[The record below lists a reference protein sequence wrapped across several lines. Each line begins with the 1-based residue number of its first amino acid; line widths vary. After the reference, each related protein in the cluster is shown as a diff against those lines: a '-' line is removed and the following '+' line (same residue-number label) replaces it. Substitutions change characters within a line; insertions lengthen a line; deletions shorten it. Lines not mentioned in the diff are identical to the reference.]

1 MVFPTHFE
9 QKIEFDK
16 IKHLIKGHCVG
27 THAKEL
33 IDNLQFSCKLDLILE
48 VASQT
53 NEFCTICQEESDA
66 FPVEGYFDTRTYLK
80 RMATEGTYLT
90 ETELFELYRCLLTI
104 KRIVQFFSVKT
115 EEEYPFLKKKCA
127 EVEAFPEICRYID
140 TLLDKFGRIKDHAS
154 DNLAQIRR
162 QKIQLVASVS
172 KLMSNIIRQAQQDG
186 YLEKDVTPSLRDGR
200 LVIPISP
207 AFKRKLGGI
216 VHDESATGK
225 TVYVEP
231 GAVVETNNQ
240 IRELEAQERREIIK
254 ILTACSDFMRPYLPQ
269 LELSMLFLA
278 QIDSLRARALFAIR
292 IGATLPK
299 CVNKPFLQWESA
311 THPLLYLSLQ
321 EQGKEIVPLDIH
333 LHAQQRILLISGPN
347 AGGKSVCLKT
357 VGLLQYMW
365 QCGLL
370 VPVTPHSTLGIFEHI
385 FIDIGDEQSLEN
397 DLSTYS
403 SHLSNMKY
411 FLRHGNARTLLLI
424 DEFGSGTEPQ
434 IGGAIAQA
442 ELEMFNQQ
450 QCFGVINTHY
460 TNLKHYASQ
469 TEGLVNGAMLY
480 DRHEMRALYQ
490 LSIGNPGSSFAI
502 EIARKIGLPETV
514 IEKASAIVGSQH
526 IDYDKN
532 LQDIVRDK
540 RYWENKRQQ
549 VKLKEKKMNE
559 ADKSLQEQLLGIEKQ
574 RKEIIRQ
581 AKNEAKQL
589 LADAN
594 ATIEKTIKEI
604 KEAKADK
611 EKTKA
616 IRQQIEQQKKALQ
629 EDKRSKPIGQKQDK
643 TVPEALAV
651 GDAVTYGDN
660 VGEIIEIK
668 GKKAVVAMG
677 LMKLNVPLDQLS
689 KANRK
694 QIRKQEQRNQT
705 PVWGKNDNTL
715 REHQLK
721 FKTQIDVRGMR
732 ADEALQTIMYYIDDA
747 IMMGVST
754 VRILH
759 GTGTG
764 ALKQTIRQY
773 LYTVPQVRSAK
784 DEHVQLGGAGITVV
798 EFL

>member
-1 MVFPTHFE
+1 MIFPKHFE

-16 IKHLIKGHCVG
+16 VKHLIKGHCVG
-27 THAKEL
+27 MHAKEI
-33 IDNLQFSCKLDLILE
+33 IDNLQFSCKLDDIME
-48 VASQT
+48 SASQT
-53 NEFCTICQEESDA
+53 NEFCIICREENDA

-80 RMATEGTYLT
+80 RIATEGTYLT
-90 ETELFELYRCLLTI
+90 ESELFELYRSLLTI

-115 EEEYPFLKKKCA
+115 EEEYPFLKKKCT
-127 EVEAFPEICRYID
+127 EVDAFPQVSRYID
-140 TLLDKFGRIKDHAS
+140 DILDKFGRIKDHAS
-154 DNLAQIRR
+154 EALAQIRR
-162 QKIQLVASVS
+162 QKIQLTASVS
-172 KLMSNIIRQAQQDG
+172 KLMATIIRQAQQDG
-186 YLEKDVTPSLRDGR
+186 YLDKDVTPSLRDGR
-200 LVIPISP
+200 LVIPIAP

-231 GAVVETNNQ
+231 GAVVEANNQ
-240 IRELEAQERREIIK
+240 IRELEAEEKREVIK
-254 ILTACSDFMRPYLPQ
+254 ILTACSDFMRPYLPD
-269 LELSMLFLA
+269 LEQSMLFLA
-278 QIDSLRARALFAIR
+278 EMDSLRARALFAIR
-292 IGATLPK
+292 IGAILPQ
-299 CVNKPFLQWESA
+299 CVGKPMIAWESA
-311 THPLLYLSLQ
+311 THPLLYLSLR
-321 EQGKEIVPLDIH
+321 EQAKEIVPLDIS
-333 LHAQQRILLISGPN
+333 LSQERRILLISGPN

-370 VPVTPHSTLGIFEHI
+370 VPMLPQSTMGIFEHI

-411 FLRHGNARTLLLI
+411 FLRHGNERTLLLI

-442 ELEMFNQQ
+442 ELGCFNEQK
-450 QCFGVINTHY
+450 CFGVINTHY
-460 TNLKHYASQ
+460 TNLKHFASQ
-469 TEGLVNGAMLY
+469 TPGLVNGAMLY

-502 EIARKIGLPETV
+502 EIARKIGLPERV
-514 IEKASAIVGSQH
+514 IDKASQIVGSEH

-540 RYWENKRQQ
+540 RYWESKRQQ
-549 VKLKEKKMNE
+549 VKLKEKKINE
-559 ADKSLQEQLLGIEKQ
+559 ADKTLQEQLQNIERQ
-574 RKEIIRQ
+574 RREIIRQ

-589 LADAN
+589 LSDAN
-594 ATIEKTIKEI
+594 ATIEKTIKDI

-616 IRQQIEQQKKALQ
+616 IRQKIEQEKKALL
-629 EDKRSKPIGQKQDK
+629 EEKKSKQTIQKQAK
-643 TVPEALAV
+643 TAEAILSV

-677 LMKLNVPLDQLS
+677 LMRLNVALS
-689 KANRK
+689 ELTKASRK
-694 QIRKQEQRNQT
+694 QVRQQEQRSQT
-705 PVWGKNDNTL
+705 PVWSKGDNTL

-747 IMMGVST
+747 IMMGVSSI
-754 VRILH
+754 RILH

-773 LYTVPQVRSAK
+773 LYSVPQVRSAK

-798 EFL
+798 EL